1 MYLAS
6 TKNIMSWLIKIAIG
20 LASFYFIYYRLQGE
34 FTPEK
39 TQAVTSAFSNLNS
52 YMLLLACIIF
62 IPINWGIES
71 YKWQLITEPIEEV
84 SFITASK
91 SVYTGLCVGNLAPGR
106 ATEFLA
112 KILFF
117 KPNNRPT
124 ITLLHFANGMFQ
136 LAVTILFGLISIFVF
151 YQEKIS
157 DENSAALWIG
167 ILCMLLLS
175 VFTFFILKFQ
185 SIQKWIVKKFER
197 SYGQHALPYKFN
209 SKIISKLLVLS
220 VLRYFV
226 FTFQF
231 ILVIK
236 LFYKDALSTEM
247 IAGICIYFLLTTV
260 LPMISVVEA
269 AIRSAIALMIFS
281 GSDISEIAIVL
292 TAVILWIL
300 NIVVPSII
308 GYLIIVK
315 EKFEISLF
323 KK

>member
-1 MYLAS
+1 MSAY
-6 TKNIMSWLIKIAIG
+6 KNIISWVIKIAIG
-20 LASFYFIYYRLQGE
+20 FASFYFIYYRLQGE

-39 TQAVTSAFSNLNS
+39 TTVISSAFANAGS
-52 YMLLLACIIF
+52 YILLLACIIF

-71 YKWQLITEPIEEV
+71 YKWQLITAPVEEV
-84 SFITASK
+84 SFVTASK
-91 SVYTGLCVGNLAPGR
+91 SVYAGLCVGNLAPGR

-117 KPNNRPT
+117 KINHRPT

-136 LAVTILFGLISIFVF
+136 LAVTILFGLISVFVF

-157 DENSAALWIG
+157 NENSASVWIG
-167 ILCMLLLS
+167 LLCILLLS
-175 VFTFFILKFQ
+175 VFAFFILKFQ

-197 SYGQHALPYKFN
+197 SYGQHALPYKF
-209 SKIISKLLVLS
+209 SPQLISKLLGLS
-220 VLRYFV
+220 VIRYFV
-226 FTFQF
+226 FTGQF

-236 LFYKDALSTEM
+236 LFYTEPISAEM

-281 GSDISEIAIVL
+281 GSNISEIAIVL

-300 NIVVPSII
+300 NIVVPSMI
-308 GYLIIVK
+308 GYAVIVK

>member
-1 MYLAS
+1 
-6 TKNIMSWLIKIAIG
+6 
-20 LASFYFIYYRLQGE
+20 
-34 FTPEK
+34 K

-71 YKWQLITEPIEEV
+71 YKWQLITAPIEEV
-84 SFITASK
+84 SYITASK

-157 DENSAALWIG
+157 EENSAALWIG

-209 SKIISKLLVLS
+209 SKIISKLLILS

-231 ILVIK
+231 VLVIK
-236 LFYKDALSTEM
+236 LFYTDSLTAEM

-308 GYLIIVK
+308 GYVIIVK

>member
-6 TKNIMSWLIKIAIG
+6 TKNIMSWLIKIIIG
-20 LASFYFIYYRLQGE
+20 FASFYFIYYRLQGE

-39 TQAVTSAFSNLNS
+39 IKVITSAFSSLNS

-62 IPINWGIES
+62 IPLNWGIES
-71 YKWQLITEPIEEV
+71 YKWQLITVPIEEV

-117 KPNNRPT
+117 KPSNRPT

-157 DENSAALWIG
+157 GENSAALWIG

-231 ILVIK
+231 VLVIK
-236 LFYKDALSTEM
+236 LFYTYSLTAEM

-308 GYLIIVK
+308 GYVIIVK

>member
-1 MYLAS
+1 MYLSS
-6 TKNIMSWLIKIAIG
+6 TKNIMSWLIKIIIG
-20 LASFYFIYYRLQGE
+20 FASFYFIYYRLQGE

-39 TQAVTSAFSNLNS
+39 TKVITSAFSSLNS

-62 IPINWGIES
+62 IPLNWGIES
-71 YKWQLITEPIEEV
+71 YKWQLITAPIEEV

-117 KPNNRPT
+117 KPSNRPT

-157 DENSAALWIG
+157 GENSAALWIG

-231 ILVIK
+231 VLVIK
-236 LFYKDALSTEM
+236 LFYADSLTAEM

-308 GYLIIVK
+308 GYVIIVK